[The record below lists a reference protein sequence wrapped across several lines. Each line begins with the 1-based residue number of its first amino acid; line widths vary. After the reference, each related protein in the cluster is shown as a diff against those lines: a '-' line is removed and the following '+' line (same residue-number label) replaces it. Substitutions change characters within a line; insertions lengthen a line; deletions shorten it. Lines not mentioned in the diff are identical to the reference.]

1 MKGEKKLNM
10 TLRNFLS
17 YMLEFKEKFSNKLS
31 KEYSESERY
40 SFIYSCALNTID
52 EFLHEH
58 KRTLSVIISSQQI
71 ISLFKENF
79 MLRHFERV
87 EISLSLSEQQKKII
101 DQFKFLKENLNCQDK
116 NYIIQNVEDIL
127 TSTSI

>member
-17 YMLEFKEKFSNKLS
+17 YMLEYKEKFSNKLS

-79 MLRHFERV
+79 MLRQFERV

>member
-17 YMLEFKEKFSNKLS
+17 YMLEYKEKFSNKLS

-87 EISLSLSEQQKKII
+87 EISLSLSEPQKKII

>member
-17 YMLEFKEKFSNKLS
+17 YMLEYKEKFSNKLS

-79 MLRHFERV
+79 MLRHFEWV

>member
-1 MKGEKKLNM
+1 
-10 TLRNFLS
+10 
-17 YMLEFKEKFSNKLS
+17 
-31 KEYSESERY
+31 
-40 SFIYSCALNTID
+40 
-52 EFLHEH
+52 
-58 KRTLSVIISSQQI
+58 
-71 ISLFKENF
+71 

>member
-17 YMLEFKEKFSNKLS
+17 YMLEYKEKFSNKLS

-40 SFIYSCALNTID
+40 YFIYSCALNTID

>member
-1 MKGEKKLNM
+1 M

-17 YMLEFKEKFSNKLS
+17 YMLEYKEKFSNKLS

>member
-1 MKGEKKLNM
+1 
-10 TLRNFLS
+10 
-17 YMLEFKEKFSNKLS
+17 MLEYKEKFSNKLS

>member
-17 YMLEFKEKFSNKLS
+17 YMLEYKEKFSNKLS

-101 DQFKFLKENLNCQDK
+101 DQFKFLKENLDSKDK
-116 NYIIQNVEDIL
+116 NYVIKNVEDIL

>member
-1 MKGEKKLNM
+1 MEGEKKLNM

-17 YMLEFKEKFSNKLS
+17 YMLEYKEKFSNKLS

>member
-17 YMLEFKEKFSNKLS
+17 YMLEYKEKFSNKLS
-31 KEYSESERY
+31 KEYTESERY

-52 EFLHEH
+52 EYLLEH

-87 EISLSLSEQQKKII
+87 DISLSLSEQQKKII
-101 DQFKFLKENLNCQDK
+101 EQFKFLKENLNCQDK
-116 NYIIQNVEDIL
+116 NYVIKNVEDIL

>member
-17 YMLEFKEKFSNKLS
+17 YMLEYKEKFSNKLS
-31 KEYSESERY
+31 KEYSESERF

>member
-1 MKGEKKLNM
+1 MKNEKKLNM

-17 YMLEFKEKFSNKLS
+17 YMLEYKEKFSDKLS

-52 EFLHEH
+52 EYLHEH

-87 EISLSLSEQQKKII
+87 DISLSLSEQQKKII
-101 DQFKFLKENLNCQDK
+101 EQFKFLKENLNCQDT
-116 NYIIQNVEDIL
+116 NYVIKNVEDIL

>member
-17 YMLEFKEKFSNKLS
+17 YMLEYKEKFSNKLS

-127 TSTSI
+127 TGTSI

>member
-17 YMLEFKEKFSNKLS
+17 YMLEYKEKFSNKLS

-116 NYIIQNVEDIL
+116 NYIIQNVEEIL

>member
-17 YMLEFKEKFSNKLS
+17 YMLEYKEKFSNKLS

-79 MLRHFERV
+79 MLRHFERE

>member
-17 YMLEFKEKFSNKLS
+17 YMLEYKEKFSNKLS

>member
-17 YMLEFKEKFSNKLS
+17 YMLEYKEKFSNKLS

-87 EISLSLSEQQKKII
+87 DISLSLSEKQRKII

-116 NYIIQNVEDIL
+116 NYVIKNVEDIL

>member
-17 YMLEFKEKFSNKLS
+17 YMLEYKEKFSNKLS

-87 EISLSLSEQQKKII
+87 EIALSLSEQQKKII

>member
-17 YMLEFKEKFSNKLS
+17 YMLEYKEKFSNKLS

-127 TSTSI
+127 TSTPI

>member
-1 MKGEKKLNM
+1 MKNEKKLNM

-17 YMLEFKEKFSNKLS
+17 YMLEYKEKFSDKLS

-52 EFLHEH
+52 EYLHEH

-87 EISLSLSEQQKKII
+87 DISLSLSEQQKKII
-101 DQFKFLKENLNCQDK
+101 EQFKFLKENLNCQDK
-116 NYIIQNVEDIL
+116 NYVIKNVEDIL

>member
-1 MKGEKKLNM
+1 MKGEKKLNI

-17 YMLEFKEKFSNKLS
+17 YMLEYKEKFSNKLS

>member
-17 YMLEFKEKFSNKLS
+17 YMLEYKEKFSNKLS

-58 KRTLSVIISSQQI
+58 KRTLSVIIS
-71 ISLFKENF
+71 
-79 MLRHFERV
+79 
-87 EISLSLSEQQKKII
+87 
-101 DQFKFLKENLNCQDK
+101 
-116 NYIIQNVEDIL
+116 
-127 TSTSI
+127 

>member
-1 MKGEKKLNM
+1 MKDEKKLNM

-17 YMLEFKEKFSNKLS
+17 YMLEYKEKFSNKLS

>member
-17 YMLEFKEKFSNKLS
+17 YMLEYKEKFSDKLS

-52 EFLHEH
+52 EYLHEH

-87 EISLSLSEQQKKII
+87 DISLSLSEQQKKII
-101 DQFKFLKENLNCQDK
+101 EQFKFLKENLNCQDK
-116 NYIIQNVEDIL
+116 NYVIKNVEDIL

>member
-17 YMLEFKEKFSNKLS
+17 YMLEYKEKFSNKLS

-101 DQFKFLKENLNCQDK
+101 DQFKFLKENLDSQDK
-116 NYIIQNVEDIL
+116 NYVIKNVEDIL

>member
-1 MKGEKKLNM
+1 MKGEKKLTM

-17 YMLEFKEKFSNKLS
+17 YMLEYKDKFSNKLS